1 MGVAVAALVGAERGV
16 SWQEAAIASFVAGG
30 GLLAIQW
37 GYAALTGRE
46 GLGTGD
52 VKLLAALGAWLGL
65 QALPAI
71 MLLASVQGLLF
82 ALGSTLLSRSD
93 LREERGLESLRHLAL
108 PFGPFLVLAGLEA
121 LLLQAYLEPLMR
133 AWLGG

>member
-1 MGVAVAALVGAERGV
+1 M
-16 SWQEAAIASFVAGG
+16 
-30 GLLAIQW
+30 
-37 GYAALTGRE
+37 
-46 GLGTGD
+46 
-52 VKLLAALGAWLGL
+52 KLLAALGAWLGL

-82 ALGSTLLSRSD
+82 ALGSTAGRSD